1 MLRPDVLASLL
12 LQLVCYVG
20 SLFEPFDSLLPQH
33 GLLRSL
39 VNTVKDAKR
48 AYNVKHGIPSIDDQQ
63 FFDEDDDEDEAD
75 EASSDVGAAESDEAP
90 ADSGEASSRGEQD
103 GRGAGEGEDIYS

>member
-1 MLRPDVLASLL
+1 MLASLL
-12 LQLVCYVG
+12 LQLICYVG
-20 SLFEPFDSLLPQH
+20 SLFEPFDSLLPEH

-63 FFDEDDDEDEAD
+63 FFDEDEDEDEAD
-75 EASSDVGAAESDEAP
+75 ETSSDAESEQSAADEVP
-90 ADSGEASSRGEQD
+90 AESGEASSRGEQE
-103 GRGAGEGEDIYS
+103 GGGAGDGEDIYS